1 MCPNKVYSGKQI
13 QQRNLN
19 SRDYSWPLWP
29 ILPLYPYGQR
39 RTLRKEIVKDTIW
52 TFDQLQG
59 IFYVT
64 VPIRMTIVRMIG
76 GGLFVYAPIAPTGE
90 CVGLVNE
97 LVEKY
102 GEVRYIILPTISGL
116 EHKVYVGPFARKFPK
131 AEVFVT
137 PNQWSF
143 PLNLPLSWL
152 GLPGNRTYLLPVNSQ
167 DTPFAAEF
175 DYATLGPLD
184 IGIRPF
190 AEVVFWHRLSQTLLA
205 VDTVLSVPA
214 EPPDILHLDPYP
226 LLFHAKNNVFDVI
239 EDTPMN
245 RCIGW
250 QKICLFG
257 LYFQVDA
264 LDVVPVGEILKN
276 VGKASDRSKRGY
288 FGLLPWQW
296 KSDWQSSF
304 AQLRQDGRLLV
315 APILQTLI
323 LNRDPKQ
330 VMEWVDKVTKWNFR
344 QIIPSHFDVLIQASG
359 YEFRQ
364 GFSFLEKDSGG
375 YLPEIDLKFL
385 RQLDDKL
392 KKIGVLH

>member
-1 MCPNKVYSGKQI
+1 MRSGKQK
-13 QQRNLN
+13 QQQNSN
-19 SRDYSWPLWP
+19 SRDWLWPLWP

-52 TFDQLQG
+52 TFDQIQG

-64 VPIRMTIVRMIG
+64 VPIRMTVVRMLG
-76 GGLFVYAPIAPTGE
+76 GGLFVYAPIAPTRE
-90 CVGLVNE
+90 CVRLVNE

-116 EHKVYVGPFARKFPK
+116 EHKVYVGPFARKFPT

-152 GLPGNRTYLLPVNSQ
+152 GLPRNRTYLLPANSG
-167 DTPFAAEF
+167 DAPFAAEF

-184 IGIRPF
+184 IGFRPF
-190 AEVVFWHRLSQTLLA
+190 AEVAFWHSPSQTLLA

-214 EPPDILHLDPYP
+214 EPPEILNLDPYP
-226 LLFHAKNNVFDVI
+226 LLFHAKDDVFDVV
-239 EDTPMN
+239 EDTPTN

-264 LDVVPVGEILKN
+264 LDVVPTGEIFKN
-276 VGKASDRSKRGY
+276 VGKASDRSKRAY
-288 FGLLPWQW
+288 FGLLPWRW
-296 KSDWQSSF
+296 KSEWQLSF
-304 AQLRQDGRLLV
+304 TELRQDGRLLV

-323 LNRDPKQ
+323 LNRNPQQ
-330 VMEWVDKVTKWNFR
+330 VMEWVEKVASWNFR
-344 QIIPSHFDVLIQASG
+344 QIISCHFDAPIQASG
-359 YEFRQ
+359 YEFKEA
-364 GFSFLEKDSGG
+364 FSFLEKDSGG
-375 YLPEIDLKFL
+375 YLPETDLRFL
-385 RQLDDKL
+385 RQLDEGL
-392 KKIGVLH
+392 KKRGILR

>member
-1 MCPNKVYSGKQI
+1 MHSEKQR
-13 QQRNLN
+13 QQKI
-19 SRDYSWPLWP
+19 SHSQDWSWPLWP

-64 VPIRMTIVRMIG
+64 VPIRMTVVRMLG

-90 CVGLVNE
+90 CIRLVNE

-116 EHKVYVGPFARKFPK
+116 EHKVYVGPFARKFPS

-137 PNQWSF
+137 PRQWSF
-143 PLNLPLSWL
+143 PINLPLSWL
-152 GLPGNRTYLLPVNSQ
+152 GLPRNRTRMLPVNSA
-167 DTPFAAEF
+167 DAPFAAEF

-184 IGIRPF
+184 IGLRPF
-190 AEVVFWHRLSQTLLA
+190 AEVVFCHSPSQTLL
-205 VDTVLSVPA
+205 VTDTVLSVPT
-214 EPPDILHLDPYP
+214 EPPDILNLDSYP
-226 LLFHAKNNVFDVI
+226 LLFHAKDDVSDVV
-239 EDTPMN
+239 EDNPVN

-250 QKICLFG
+250 QKICLFA

-264 LDVVPVGEILKN
+264 LDVVATREIFQN
-276 VGKASDRSKRGY
+276 VGKAPDRSKRAY
-288 FGLLPWQW
+288 FGLLPWRWQ
-296 KSDWQSSF
+296 SDWRRSF
-304 AQLRQDGRLLV
+304 AELRQDGRLLV

-330 VMEWVDKVTKWNFR
+330 VMEWVEKVASWNF
-344 QIIPSHFDVLIQASG
+344 QQVIPCHFDAPIQATG

-364 GFSFLEKDSGG
+364 GFSFLEKDNRG

-385 RQLDDKL
+385 RQLDYQL
-392 KKIGVLH
+392 KKIGALR

>member
-1 MCPNKVYSGKQI
+1 MRSGKQI
-13 QQRNLN
+13 QQQN
-19 SRDYSWPLWP
+19 SNSKDWSWPLWP

-64 VPIRMTIVRMIG
+64 VPIRMTVVRMIG
-76 GGLFVYAPIAPTGE
+76 GGLFVYAPIAPTRE

-116 EHKVYVGPFARKFPK
+116 EHKVYVGPFARKFPT

-152 GLPGNRTYLLPVNSQ
+152 GLPRNRTYLLPANSG
-167 DTPFAAEF
+167 DAPFAAEF
-175 DYATLGPLD
+175 DYASLGPLD
-184 IGIRPF
+184 IGFKPF
-190 AEVVFWHRLSQTLLA
+190 AEVAFWHSSSQTLLA

-214 EPPDILHLDPYP
+214 EPPEILNLDPYP
-226 LLFHAKNNVFDVI
+226 LLFHAKDNVFDVV
-239 EDTPMN
+239 EDTPTN

-250 QKICLFG
+250 QKICLFA

-264 LDVVPVGEILKN
+264 LEVVPTGEVFKN
-276 VGKASDRSKRGY
+276 VGKASDRSKRAY
-288 FGLLPWQW
+288 FGLLPWRW
-296 KSDWQSSF
+296 KSEWQRSF
-304 AQLRQDGRLLV
+304 TELRQDGRLLV

-323 LNRDPKQ
+323 LNRNPQQ
-330 VMEWVDKVTKWNFR
+330 VMEWVEKVASWNFR
-344 QIIPSHFDVLIQASG
+344 QIISCHFDAPIQTSG

-364 GFSFLEKDSGG
+364 AFSFLEKDSGG
-375 YLPEIDLKFL
+375 YLPERDLQFL
-385 RQLDDKL
+385 RQLDEGL
-392 KKIGVLH
+392 KKRGILR

>member
-1 MCPNKVYSGKQI
+1 MRSGKKL
-13 QQRNLN
+13 QQDN
-19 SRDYSWPLWP
+19 SNSQDWSWPLWP

-39 RTLRKEIVKDTIW
+39 RTLRREIVKDTIW

-64 VPIRMTIVRMIG
+64 VPIRMTVVRMLG

-90 CVGLVNE
+90 CVRLVNE

-116 EHKVYVGPFARKFPK
+116 EHKVYVGPFARKFPT

-137 PNQWSF
+137 PYQWSF

-152 GLPGNRTYLLPVNSQ
+152 GLPKKRTYLLPTNSGEA
-167 DTPFAAEF
+167 PFAAEF

-184 IGIRPF
+184 IGFRPF
-190 AEVVFWHRLSQTLLA
+190 AEVVFWHSPSKTLLA

-214 EPPDILHLDPYP
+214 EPPEILNLDPYP
-226 LLFHAKNNVFDVI
+226 LLFHAKNDVFDVV
-239 EDTPMN
+239 EDTIIN

-250 QKICLFG
+250 QKICLFA

-264 LDVVPVGEILKN
+264 LDVVPIKEIFQN
-276 VGKASDRSKRGY
+276 FWQASDRSKRAY
-288 FGLLPWQW
+288 FGLLPWRWQ
-296 KSDWQSSF
+296 SDWQRSF
-304 AQLRQDGRLLV
+304 TQLRQDGRLLV

-323 LNRDPKQ
+323 LNRDPEQ
-330 VMEWVDKVTKWNFR
+330 VMEWVEKVASWNFR
-344 QIIPSHFDVLIQASG
+344 QIIACHFDAPIQASG
-359 YEFRQ
+359 YEFTQ
-364 GFSFLEKDSGG
+364 AFSFLDQDTSGG
-375 YLPEIDLKFL
+375 YLPAKDLQFL
-385 RQLDDKL
+385 KELDSKL
-392 KKIGVLH
+392 KKNGILR

>member
-1 MCPNKVYSGKQI
+1 MGLGKQI
-13 QQRNLN
+13 QQPNSN
-19 SRDYSWPLWP
+19 SRDWSWTLWP

-39 RTLRKEIVKDTIW
+39 RTLKKEIVKDTIW

-64 VPIRMTIVRMIG
+64 VPIRMTVVRMLG
-76 GGLFVYAPIAPTGE
+76 GGLFIYAPIAPTRE
-90 CVGLVNE
+90 CVRLVNE

-116 EHKVYVGPFARKFPK
+116 EHKVYVGPFARKFPT

-152 GLPGNRTYLLPVNSQ
+152 GLPRNRTYLLPVNSK
-167 DTPFAAEF
+167 DAPFAAEF
-175 DYATLGPLD
+175 EYVTLGPLD

-190 AEVVFWHRLSQTLLA
+190 AEVVFCHSLSQTLLA

-214 EPPDILHLDPYP
+214 ETPDILHLNPYP
-226 LLFHAKNNVFDVI
+226 LLFHAKDDVFDVV
-239 EDTPMN
+239 EDTPTN

-257 LYFQVDA
+257 LYFKVDA
-264 LDVVPVGEILKN
+264 LDVVPTGEMLKN
-276 VGKASDRSKRGY
+276 VWKASDRSKRAY
-288 FGLLPWQW
+288 FGLLPWRW
-296 KSDWQSSF
+296 RSEWQSSF
-304 AQLRQDGRLLV
+304 TKLRQDGRLLV

-323 LNRDPKQ
+323 LNRAPRQ
-330 VMEWVDKVTKWNFR
+330 VMEWVEKVAEWNFR
-344 QIIPSHFDVLIQASG
+344 RIIPSHFDAPIQASA

-364 GFSFLEKDSGG
+364 AFSFLEEDSGG
-375 YLPEIDLKFL
+375 YLPETDLQFL
-385 RQLDDKL
+385 RQLDEGL
-392 KKIGVLH
+392 KKRGILR

>member
-1 MCPNKVYSGKQI
+1 MLSGKQK
-13 QQRNLN
+13 QQPNFN
-19 SRDYSWPLWP
+19 SRDWSWPLWP

-64 VPIRMTIVRMIG
+64 VPIRMTVVRMIG
-76 GGLFVYAPIAPTGE
+76 GGLFVYAPIAPTWE
-90 CVGLVNE
+90 CVRLVNE

-116 EHKVYVGPFARKFPK
+116 EHKVYVGPFARKFPT

-152 GLPGNRTYLLPVNSQ
+152 GLPRNRTYLLPVNSG
-167 DTPFAAEF
+167 DAPFAAEF

-184 IGIRPF
+184 IGFRPF
-190 AEVVFWHRLSQTLLA
+190 AEVAFWHSVSKTLLA
-205 VDTVLSVPA
+205 VDTVLSLPA
-214 EPPDILHLDPYP
+214 EPPEILNLDPYP
-226 LLFHAKNNVFDVI
+226 LLFHAKDNVFDVV
-239 EDTPMN
+239 EDTPGN

-250 QKICLFG
+250 QKICLFA

-264 LDVVPVGEILKN
+264 LDVVPTGEMFKN
-276 VGKASDRSKRGY
+276 VGKASDRSKRAY
-288 FGLLPWQW
+288 FGLLPWRW
-296 KSDWQSSF
+296 NSDWQRAF
-304 AQLRQDGRLLV
+304 TELRQDGRLLV

-323 LNRDPKQ
+323 LNRDPHQ
-330 VMEWVDKVTKWNFR
+330 VMEWVEKVASWNF
-344 QIIPSHFDVLIQASG
+344 QQVISCHFDVPIQASG
-359 YEFRQ
+359 NEFRQ
-364 GFSFLEKDSGG
+364 AFSFLEKDNKG
-375 YLPEIDLKFL
+375 YLPKIDLKFL
-385 RQLDDKL
+385 RQLDERL
-392 KKIGVLH
+392 KKIGILR